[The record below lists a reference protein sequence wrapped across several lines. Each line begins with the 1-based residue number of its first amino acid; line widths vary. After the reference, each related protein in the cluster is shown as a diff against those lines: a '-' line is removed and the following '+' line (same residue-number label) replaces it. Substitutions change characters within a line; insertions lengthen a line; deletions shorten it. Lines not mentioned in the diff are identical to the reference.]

1 MGSDASSKGPIPP
14 PVPRS
19 PAAPALP
26 PLPPTIPP
34 PPPSISAPPP
44 KVVSGSQG
52 KKRLQS
58 STTGTSQVASGV
70 GSARS
75 VFWRDD
81 LPQAEDGSDESHRGV
96 ERWLATAPSWLFSLI
111 VHLLLILCLGLIAT
125 PYGQR
130 ITNVVLELGTAD
142 DGGDAIETFTLEGAS
157 VELAESPLDA
167 VEMVESPD
175 VLAAEIESFAPSP
188 LTDAVESTDADVT
201 RVAIISAGMLS
212 GRSGSSREA
221 LLAAYGGTAETEDA
235 VQMGLAWLARNQEKT
250 GSWSLRGP
258 FGNGA
263 GSENRL
269 AATAMALLAFQG
281 NGNTHQEGPY
291 KAEVEKGVKW
301 LVRQQKQ
308 DGFMGTGLPTHQ
320 KMYAQAQASIV
331 LCELYAMTEDSWLR
345 GPAQLAIEFAES
357 SQSAEGGWRYEPRQ
371 DSDTSVTGWFVM
383 ALCSGQAAGLEVS
396 PETIRQVGYFLD
408 RVQHYE
414 GAAYAYQI
422 NSGPSTAMTAEGML
436 CRQYLGWRR
445 DSEPMARCAE
455 SLSGD
460 YLLDEKDKD
469 FYYWYYAT
477 QVLHHFGGSP
487 WRIWNEKMRVMLPAM
502 QVTEGRDRGSW
513 DPQSERWGP
522 TAGRLYTTCMA
533 IFCLEVYYRHMP
545 LYDVQLK

>member
-19 PAAPALP
+19 SVAPALP

-34 PPPSISAPPP
+34 PPPTISAPPP

-52 KKRLQS
+52 TQRSQS
-58 STTGTSQVASGV
+58 PTTGNSRVASGV

-75 VFWRDD
+75 IFWRDD
-81 LPQAEDGSDESHRGV
+81 LPQAEDGPDESHEGLESWR
-96 ERWLATAPSWLFSLI
+96 ATAPSWLFSLI

-130 ITNVVLELGTAD
+130 ITNVVLELGTAN

-167 VEMVESPD
+167 VEMAESPD
-175 VLAAEIESFAPSP
+175 VLAAEIETLAPSP
-188 LTDAVESTDADVT
+188 LTDAVASTDADVT
-201 RVAIISAGMLS
+201 KVAIISSGMLS

-258 FGNGA
+258 FGGGA
-263 GSENRL
+263 PSENRL

-291 KAEVEKGVKW
+291 KAQVEKGVKW

-331 LCELYAMTEDSWLR
+331 LCELYAMTKDSWLR

-396 PETIRQVGYFLD
+396 SETLRQVSYFLD

-445 DSEPMARCAE
+445 DSKAMARCAE

-460 YLLDEKDKD
+460 HLLDEKDKD

-487 WRIWNEKMRVMLPAM
+487 WRMWNEKMRVMLPAM
-502 QVTEGRDRGSW
+502 QVTDGRDRGSW